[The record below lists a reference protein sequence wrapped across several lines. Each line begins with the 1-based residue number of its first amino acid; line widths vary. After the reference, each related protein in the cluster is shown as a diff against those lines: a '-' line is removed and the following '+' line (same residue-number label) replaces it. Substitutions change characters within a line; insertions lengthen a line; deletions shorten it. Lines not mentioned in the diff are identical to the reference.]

1 MSMIQKITIRKY
13 QETDCE
19 TISALF
25 YDTIHAVNA
34 KDYNEEQLY
43 AWAKDVKQLQN
54 RRSDL
59 SQQNTLI
66 AEINGIT
73 VGFGSITKSGC
84 LDLLFVRKNF
94 QGQGIATALC
104 DELEKGFST
113 VKTYAS
119 VTALPFFTKR
129 GYAVIKE
136 QEVKR
141 FGIKLKNY
149 EMQKVL

>member
-1 MSMIQKITIRKY
+1 MNTNIVIRKY

-25 YDTIHAVNA
+25 YDTIHSVNS
-34 KDYNEEQLY
+34 KDYTEEQLY
-43 AWAKDVKQLQN
+43 AWAKDEKQLQN
-54 RRSDL
+54 RRDDL

-73 VGFGSITKSGC
+73 VGFGSMTKSGC
-84 LDLLFVRKNF
+84 LDLLFVHKDF

-104 DELEKGFST
+104 DELEKEFSNI
-113 VKTYAS
+113 KTYAS
-119 VTALPFFTKR
+119 VTALPFFKKR
-129 GYAVIKE
+129 GYIVTKE
-136 QEVKR
+136 QEVER